1 MTKAKKSKIVVDTTN
16 TKIDEDEI
24 AKSFA
29 AFLKPSDL
37 NHGDVLTITSPAYLA
52 KTKYGAKR
60 HVEVKLADG
69 SVGLLRL
76 NRISLANLVKAF
88 GSDSSNWVGK
98 KVVVKK
104 TVVLDKDTVVVDKA

>member
-1 MTKAKKSKIVVDTTN
+1 VKKGRKSKIIVDTTN

-37 NHGDVLTITSPAYLA
+37 KHGDILTIQSPAYLA
-52 KTKYGAKR
+52 KTKFGQRR
-60 HVEVKLADG
+60 HVEVRLSDG
-69 SVGLLRL
+69 TVGLLRL
-76 NRISLANLVKAF
+76 NKLSLANLVKAF
-88 GSDSSNWVGK
+88 GSDSSTWVGK

-104 TVVLDKDTVVVDKA
+104 EVVLDKDTVVVDKA

>member
-1 MTKAKKSKIVVDTTN
+1 MPRGKKGKMVVDTTN

-29 AFLKPSDL
+29 TFLKPSDL
-37 NHGDVLTITSPAYLA
+37 KHGDILTIQSPAYLA
-52 KTKYGAKR
+52 KTKFGQRR

-76 NRISLANLVKAF
+76 NKISLANLVKAF
-88 GSDSSNWVGK
+88 GSDSSTWVGK

-104 TVVLDKDTVVVDKA
+104 EVVLDKDTVVVDKS